1 MENLDLD
8 FKVVFSG
15 GEPATVEAFKKA
27 EENKEWLIGYF
38 WEPQYVHAEV
48 PLERVALP
56 PYEEGC
62 DADPAEVACD
72 YAETELKKVGRVE
85 FMESGSP
92 AADLVEN
99 FSWTNDDQN
108 LVAKYITSDGM
119 SEEDA
124 AAKWIADNPDEVE
137 AWLELTDPR

>member
-1 MENLDLD
+1 M
-8 FKVVFSG
+8 
-15 GEPATVEAFKKA
+15 
-27 EENKEWLIGYF
+27 
-38 WEPQYVHAEV
+38 
-48 PLERVALP
+48 ALP

-85 FMESGSP
+85 FMDSGSP

-119 SEEDA
+119 TAGGRRRAVDRGEPGQGRRLARMISSEESLPVD
-124 AAKWIADNPDEVE
+124 
-137 AWLELTDPR
+137 TTRRQ